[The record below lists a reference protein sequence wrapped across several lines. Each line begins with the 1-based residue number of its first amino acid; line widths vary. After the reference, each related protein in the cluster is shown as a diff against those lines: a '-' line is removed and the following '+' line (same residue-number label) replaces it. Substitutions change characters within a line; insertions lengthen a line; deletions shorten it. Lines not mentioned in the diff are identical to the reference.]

1 MPVKHSADGPSRQ
14 TTRADRLMGW
24 KAIAGHLQVSVR
36 TAQRWERLG
45 SLPVH
50 RPAHGSQGPVFA
62 LGAEL
67 DVWMA
72 GHPDEDRPE
81 TTLQD
86 RPRSIAV
93 LPFADLD
100 GDRATEILADGLTED
115 LINLLA
121 GIAGLRVVARTSVFH
136 FKNRPAD
143 VREIAKLLRVDAVL
157 EGSVR
162 RSGSRARV
170 VAQLIDAGTG
180 CHLWSDRF
188 DHDREDLF
196 GIQDDIAH
204 AIAGALRGSFAATL
218 GEPPPSPYRGSSD
231 TYELYLE
238 GRYHWNR
245 RTPAGYLKAV
255 DCFRRVLEADPNMAR
270 AWSALSMCY
279 AMSTGYSTMSSD
291 DTIERAADAAR
302 RALALDPSLAEPH
315 LTLGFV
321 HACYR
326 FDWQAAETQFR
337 RALELEPG
345 MAFAHN
351 LIAAMLLVPTGRWA
365 EAESH
370 ARRFA
375 ELDPVSPLP
384 LHTLARLDLYRRR
397 YDRAVERYRASLAL
411 DPALPVSLV
420 GLAETLILLERHDEA
435 LAEIAKVEMP
445 TFGAGYAGYCQARTG
460 RTEEARHTL
469 RRLEELAQP
478 EVAYQVA
485 VLRFGLGDLDG
496 TFACLNR
503 AVDHP
508 SIWIH
513 WIGVNPFWEPLWSDR
528 RFVAVLERMNLA

>member
-1 MPVKHSADGPSRQ
+1 MAQGSSADSQSRQ
-14 TTRADRLMGW
+14 GTPANRLIGW

-45 SLPVH
+45 ALPVH
-50 RPAHGSQGPVFA
+50 RPAHGSQGSVFA

-67 DVWMA
+67 DAWMT
-72 GHPDEDRPE
+72 GHSDEDRPE

-93 LPFADLD
+93 LPFANLD
-100 GDRATEILADGLTED
+100 RDQATEILADGLTED

-162 RSGSRARV
+162 RSGSRSRV
-170 VAQLIDAGTG
+170 VAQLIDAVTG

-188 DHDREDLF
+188 DHDRGDLF

-204 AIAGALRGSFAATL
+204 AITGALRSSFAAKL
-218 GEPPPSPYRGSSD
+218 GNPTPSPYRGSSD

-245 RTPAGYLKAV
+245 RTPAGYLRAV
-255 DCFRRVLEADPNMAR
+255 DCLRRVIEVDPNMAR

-279 AMSTGYSTMSSD
+279 AMSTAYSTMSSG
-291 DTIERAADAAR
+291 DTLALAADAASK
-302 RALALDPSLAEPH
+302 ALALDPSLAEPH
-315 LTLGFV
+315 LTLGFIS
-321 HACYR
+321 ACYR
-326 FDWQAAETQFR
+326 FDWQAAETRFR

-351 LIAAMLLVPTGRWA
+351 LAAAMLFFPTGRWA
-365 EAESH
+365 EAQAH
-370 ARRFA
+370 IRRFA
-375 ELDPVSPLP
+375 ELDPVSPLS
-384 LHTLARLDLYRRR
+384 LQTSARLDLYQRR
-397 YDRAVERYRASLAL
+397 YDRAIERYRASLAL
-411 DPALPVSLV
+411 DPALPASLV
-420 GLAETLILLERHDEA
+420 GLAETLILQQRYDEA
-435 LAEIAKVEMP
+435 LAELAKVEMP
-445 TFGAGYAGYCQARTG
+445 TFGAGYAGYCQAKLG
-460 RTEEARHTL
+460 RIEEARHTL

-485 VLRFGLGDLDG
+485 VLRFGLDDLDG
-496 TFACLNR
+496 TFAWLNR

-513 WIGVNPFWEPLWSDR
+513 WIGGHPLWEPLWDDR
-528 RFVAVLERMNLA
+528 RFVAVLKRMNLA

>member
-1 MPVKHSADGPSRQ
+1 
-14 TTRADRLMGW
+14 MGW
-24 KAIAGHLQVSVR
+24 KAIAGYLQVSVR

-50 RPAHGSQGPVFA
+50 RPAHGAQGSVFA
-62 LGAEL
+62 FGAEL
-67 DVWMA
+67 DAWMA
-72 GHPDEDRPE
+72 GHSDEDRPE
-81 TTLQD
+81 ITLQD

-93 LPFADLD
+93 LPFANLGRDQE
-100 GDRATEILADGLTED
+100 TEILADGLTED

-121 GIAGLRVVARTSVFH
+121 NIAGLRVVARTSVFH
-136 FKNRPAD
+136 FKNRHAD

-170 VAQLIDAGTG
+170 VAQLIDAATG

-204 AIAGALRGSFAATL
+204 AIAGALRGAFAAKL
-218 GEPPPSPYRGSSD
+218 GEPPPSPYRGNSE

-238 GRYHWNR
+238 GRYQWNR
-245 RTPAGYLKAV
+245 RTPGGYLKAV
-255 DCFRRVLEADPNMAR
+255 ESFKRVLEADPNMAR

-279 AMSTGYSTMSSD
+279 AMSTGYSTFSID
-291 DTIERAADAAR
+291 DTLELATDAAN
-302 RALALDPSLAEPH
+302 RAIALDPSLAEPH
-315 LTLGFV
+315 LTLGFM

-337 RALELEPG
+337 RAIELEPG

-351 LIAAMLLVPTGRWA
+351 LVAAMLLAPTGRWA
-365 EAESH
+365 EAQAH
-370 ARRFA
+370 TQRFV
-375 ELDPVSPLP
+375 ELDPFSPLS
-384 LHTLARLDLYRRR
+384 LQCLARLDLYHRR
-397 YDRAVERYRASLAL
+397 YNRAIEGFRASLAL
-411 DPALPVSLV
+411 DPSLPASLM
-420 GLAETLILLERHDEA
+420 GLAETLILRERYDEA
-435 LAEIAKVEMP
+435 LTELAKVEMP
-445 TFGAGYAGYCQARTG
+445 TFGAGYAGYCQAKMG

-478 EVAYQVA
+478 EVAFQIA
-485 VLRFGLGDLDG
+485 VLRFGLDDPGG
-496 TFACLNR
+496 TFAWLNR

-508 SIWIH
+508 GIGIH
-513 WIGVNPFWEPLWSDR
+513 WIGVDPFWDPLRGDR

>member
-1 MPVKHSADGPSRQ
+1 
-14 TTRADRLMGW
+14 MGW

-50 RPAHGSQGPVFA
+50 RPAHGIPGSIFA
-62 LGAEL
+62 FGAEL

-100 GDRATEILADGLTED
+100 GDRTTEILADGLTED
-115 LINLLA
+115 LINQLA
-121 GIAGLRVVARTSVFH
+121 GIADLRVVARTSVFH

-204 AIAGALRGSFAATL
+204 AIAGALRSSFAARL
-218 GEPPPSPYRGSSD
+218 GAPSPSPYHGGSD

-279 AMSTGYSTMSSD
+279 AMSTGYSTMSSGD
-291 DTIERAADAAR
+291 NLELATEAATRAME
-302 RALALDPSLAEPH
+302 LDPALAEPH
-315 LTLGFV
+315 LTLGFIS
-321 HACYR
+321 ACYR
-326 FDWQAAETQFR
+326 FAWQTAEARFR

-351 LIAAMLLVPTGRWA
+351 LMAAMVLAPTGRWA
-365 EAESH
+365 EAEAH
-370 ARRFA
+370 IHRFV
-375 ELDPVSPLP
+375 ELDPFSPLS
-384 LHTLARLDLYRRR
+384 LQTLARLDLYQRR
-397 YDRAVERYRASLAL
+397 YDRAVERFRASLTI
-411 DPALPVSLV
+411 DPALPMSLA
-420 GLAETLILLERHDEA
+420 GLAETLILQKRYEEA
-435 LAEIAKVEMP
+435 LAELARVEMP
-445 TFGAGYAGYCQARTG
+445 TFGAGHAGYCQARMG

-478 EVAYQVA
+478 EVAYQIA
-485 VLRFGLGDLDG
+485 VLRFGLDDLDG
-496 TFACLNR
+496 AFAWLNR

-508 SIWIH
+508 SMGIH
-513 WIGVNPFWEPLWSDR
+513 WIGVHPLWEPLQGDG